1 MSPVIISSLH
11 LSSEEELIADIA
23 NSPEYAHES
32 EWLPI
37 GPWAER
43 IFAILLLCP
52 WEHYHHQHD
61 LVTPIIFD
69 FELEWSS
76 DPFKPPPPSASP
88 TTTAS
93 EHLNLCDDHDET
105 CSISVSFDQAEA
117 SAFREFVSGLSSGLA
132 KIRAIRKWSPWL
144 KTALQFMVKSALSAH
159 EVEKFLW
166 AYVALDSLV
175 GMDEEGIG
183 KNIGQRVALLR
194 SANVRGLVSDG
205 GPLLRKWMEGSP
217 AVSCSDLYRA
227 RNRIIHGGG
236 LEDKVLAR
244 LRGELH
250 QLQFSLREQT
260 LKGKERDRLE
270 KKRHRLYEEFC
281 QRRAEFGKDFDD
293 LSYNAFALTRV
304 TATGLIHVLAELA
317 PEYAGKAEEK
327 IPGRDKIL
335 DAIDKLR
342 DEPKAE
348 LTRLARKIREIL
360 SKPRG
365 AETTGGKPPQARDP
379 QHFGGLERTPK

>member
-1 MSPVIISSLH
+1 VSPVPISIH
-11 LSSEEELIADIA
+11 LRSEEELIADIA

-37 GPWAER
+37 EPWAER

-69 FELEWSS
+69 FALEWSS
-76 DPFKPPPPSASP
+76 DPFKPPRSESP

-105 CSISVSFDQAEA
+105 CTTSVSFDQAET
-117 SAFREFVSGLSSGLA
+117 SAFREFVSGLSSGLV
-132 KIRAIRKWSPWL
+132 KIRQIRKWSSWL
-144 KTALQFMVKSALSAH
+144 NTAMQFMVKSALSAH
-159 EVEKFLW
+159 EAEKFLW

-175 GMDEEGIG
+175 GRDEEGIG
-183 KNIGQRVALLR
+183 KKIGQRVALLR

-205 GPLLRKWMEGSP
+205 GPLLRSGWSS
-217 AVSCSDLYRA
+217 AVGYSDLYRA

-236 LEDKVLAR
+236 LEDTELAR

-250 QLQFSLREQT
+250 QLQCSLREQT

-304 TATGLIHVLAELA
+304 TAIGLIDVLAELA
-317 PEYAGKAEEK
+317 PEYAGKAEKK
-327 IPGRDKIL
+327 IPGRDTIL

-342 DEPKAE
+342 DEPKGE
-348 LTRLARKIREIL
+348 LTPLARKIREIL

-365 AETTGGKPPQARDP
+365 AEITGGKASAGTGSAALRRP
-379 QHFGGLERTPK
+379 